1 LLVIGL
7 NCQLLQKIVPCGVPE
22 EEDEPDVLEDV
33 ELDPEVFEDVDVED
47 DCELD
52 ADVLVKVSFNV

>member
-33 ELDPEVFEDVDVED
+33 ELDPDVLEDVED